1 MQLST
6 LVGRTVVI
14 AYSCVDHVWLQ
25 LLLIFGALDCVKY
38 ILFKC
43 THVHRHLHFGIVI
56 SWIVLKSHNAMLKA
70 LRVLLERHNRVF
82 LQRDTHYQVPRTK
95 GIQYLLETPRPLLG
109 LHVTPY

>member
-1 MQLST
+1 
-6 LVGRTVVI
+6 
-14 AYSCVDHVWLQ
+14 
-25 LLLIFGALDCVKY
+25 
-38 ILFKC
+38 
-43 THVHRHLHFGIVI
+43 
-56 SWIVLKSHNAMLKA
+56 MLKA